1 VVQAQI
7 GGSEV
12 NDEMRVV
19 FIKAQITCAE
29 AELFGMQAANAEA
42 RLNGDKM
49 PYGISDFT
57 AVPIKF
63 GITHNQVIGYL
74 TGR

>member
-1 VVQAQI
+1 M
-7 GGSEV
+7 

-19 FIKAQITCAE
+19 YIKAQITCAE

-49 PYGISDFT
+49 PYGISDF
-57 AVPIKF
+57 
-63 GITHNQVIGYL
+63 IGYL